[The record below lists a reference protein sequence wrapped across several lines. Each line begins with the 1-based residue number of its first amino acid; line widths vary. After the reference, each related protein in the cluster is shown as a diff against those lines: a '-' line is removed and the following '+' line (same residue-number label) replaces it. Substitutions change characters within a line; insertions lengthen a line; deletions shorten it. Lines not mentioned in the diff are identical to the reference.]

1 MHFTKYFLLLL
12 YIRTFSYCFCSP
24 QSTSLSLPWCVQGIA
39 TPKEKHRGKKGSRDQ
54 KTVFASF
61 EFCFFVVRRQ
71 WTGLAGPIWQRCIR
85 SLCAGGPGQAAWAE
99 GSEVNGLQEERSV
112 CGGII
117 NNILSAFCVK
127 FADFFSLSLW
137 PCLLFFACCF
147 CSPTLNAGLQQFW
160 GLVSTTPDRVLLIFE
175 AHFWAQYGSYI
186 RAKSCG

>member
-12 YIRTFSYCFCSP
+12 YIRTFAYCFCPP
-24 QSTSLSLPWCVQGIA
+24 QSTSLSLTDVY
-39 TPKEKHRGKKGSRDQ
+39 R
-54 KTVFASF
+54 V
-61 EFCFFVVRRQ
+61 
-71 WTGLAGPIWQRCIR
+71 WQRQKRNIEEKR
-85 SLCAGGPGQAAWAE
+85 EAATKKQFSLLLSSVFSWSADSEQALLGPYDSDAFVHCARADRGRQHGRG

-147 CSPTLNAGLQQFW
+147 CSPTLNAGLQQFS

-175 AHFWAQYGSYI
+175 AHFWAQYASYI

>member
-12 YIRTFSYCFCSP
+12 HIRTFAYCFCPP

-85 SLCAGGPGQAAWAE
+85 SLCAGGPGQAAWA
-99 GSEVNGLQEERSV
+99 GRKWSERTPRG
-112 CGGII
+112 
-117 NNILSAFCVK
+117 AFCVWRHNQQYFECFLCK
-127 FADFFSLSLW
+127 VRRFFLSVSL
-137 PCLLFFACCF
+137 PVPVVFRLLFLQSDAECGTAAIFGACF
-147 CSPTLNAGLQQFW
+147 NDSRSSFVNFWSTLLGAVCKLH
-160 GLVSTTPDRVLLIFE
+160 T
-175 AHFWAQYGSYI
+175 
-186 RAKSCG
+186 C

>member
-1 MHFTKYFLLLL
+1 MYFLP
-12 YIRTFSYCFCSP
+12 YSEHSIV
-24 QSTSLSLPWCVQGIA
+24 LSRCVQGM
-39 TPKEKHRGKKGSRDQ
+39 TMPKEKHRGKKASRDQ

-61 EFCFFVVRRQ
+61 EFCFFVVCRQ

-85 SLCAGGPGQAAWAE
+85 SLCAGGPGQAAWAR

-127 FADFFSLSLW
+127 FADFFSLTV
-137 PCLLFFACCF
+137 PVVFRLLFLQSDAECGTAAIFGACF
-147 CSPTLNAGLQQFW
+147 NDSRSSFVNFWSTLLGAVWKL
-160 GLVSTTPDRVLLIFE
+160 
-175 AHFWAQYGSYI
+175 